1 MNPWPTQWVV
11 SDDTCVGT
19 RRAGGASLVLS
30 VLSVLSGGAVVT
42 VVVVGSG
49 AATWSGPEHP
59 VTSKK
64 AASSGGAFRSGP
76 VGISRLL
83 IVTVL
88 AAGIADEGAC

>member
-30 VLSVLSGGAVVT
+30 VLAGASVVT

-64 AASSGGAFRSGP
+64 AATSGEAF
-76 VGISRLL
+76 
-83 IVTVL
+83 
-88 AAGIADEGAC
+88 